1 MSGCPGTIY
10 LPAEYGVQGPQGPQ
24 ATSDPG
30 SPYCPILPFRV
41 NEPSVGWLPFGPQLP
56 EVAIGVQALPLGDDC
71 SEYVLDFSLG
81 MPRGAQ
87 GPQGQLD
94 VVTLVCPVFTDDGAV
109 DLTAVIPPGYGLLG
123 PVSGAPALPVMRKI
137 VPTDLPPAQREQPA
151 GVLDGTNA
159 VFTLTYAPIPE
170 LLQVYMNGILLN
182 RMAIDYML
190 SGNTLTFVPG
200 AIPGPNDV
208 LFASYN

>member
-1 MSGCPGTIY
+1 MSGCPGTIF
-10 LPAEYGVQGPQGPQ
+10 LPVEYGMQGPQGPQ
-24 ATSDPG
+24 AAADPG
-30 SPYCPILPFRV
+30 SPYCPIPPFRI
-41 NEPSVGWLPFGPQLP
+41 NEPIVAWLPFGPQLP

-81 MPRGAQ
+81 MPQGAQ
-87 GPQGQLD
+87 GPQSSLD
-94 VVTLVCPVFTDDGAV
+94 VVTLVCPIFMDDGAV
-109 DLTAVIPPGYGLLG
+109 DLG
-123 PVSGAPALPVMRKI
+123 PINGAPALPVMRRI
-137 VPTDLPPAQREQPA
+137 APTDLPLIQHEHPA
-151 GVLDGTNA
+151 GVMDGTNA

-182 RMAIDYML
+182 RATIDYIL
-190 SGNTLTFVPG
+190 SGNTLTFVSG